1 MNIVLKT
8 TVALA
13 ACWLAQGAS
22 AQITFYENDDF
33 RGRAFSTTRA
43 VPDFRVQGFND
54 RASSVVVQGGR
65 WEVCQ
70 DDRYGSPCVVLRT
83 GSYASLR
90 DMGLNDRLSSTRRAD
105 LRRTGVP
112 DAPPPVAGSP
122 YAYRQR
128 PNETFYDARV
138 TSARAVMGEP
148 AERCWIERQEVTAP
162 ARSDASVGRGLL
174 GAVIGGV
181 IGHQIGGGRGRDLAT
196 AGGAVAGAV
205 IGANSGRDGNSR
217 DLRDVRRCRTVPNSA
232 PAYWDVAYTF
242 RGVAHQ
248 VQMSNEPGPTVR
260 VNRAGEPRQ

>member
-105 LRRTGVP
+105 LWRTGVP

-128 PNETFYDARV
+128 PNETLYDAQGDLSPRGDG
-138 TSARAVMGEP
+138 RAC
-148 AERCWIERQEVTAP
+148 RTLLDQTAGWLRR
-162 ARSDASVGRGLL
+162 RSDASV
-174 GAVIGGV
+174 A
-181 IGHQIGGGRGRDLAT
+181 A
-196 AGGAVAGAV
+196 AC
-205 IGANSGRDGNSR
+205 SG
-217 DLRDVRRCRTVPNSA
+217 P
-232 PAYWDVAYTF
+232 
-242 RGVAHQ
+242 
-248 VQMSNEPGPTVR
+248 
-260 VNRAGEPRQ
+260 